1 MESTTMSVMTSDSED
16 PLALPGPVAATAALE
31 PGRRERKKLATRR
44 SIADHALSLFLQR
57 GFDAVTVAE
66 IAEAADVAVSTVFK
80 HFPNKEAIAFAG
92 DPAVEAELVRA
103 VTDRAAG
110 ATIAR
115 SLRDYLVTA
124 PTLVAGSPEFVALVR
139 RTPALTEYSDRMW
152 SRHARAVAAAIETET
167 GWKAADI
174 RVRAWTRYLVQ
185 IPSLVRGE
193 ADRAA
198 AVDAVFD
205 VLSHGW
211 TPDGPTDRQT
221 QR

>member
-1 MESTTMSVMTSDSED
+1 MSAVTSHSDD
-16 PLALPGPVAATAALE
+16 PLALPGRPAATATPG

-44 SIADHALSLFLQR
+44 SIADHALRLFLER
-57 GFDAVTVAE
+57 GFDSVTVAE
-66 IAEAADVAVSTVFK
+66 IAEAADVAASTVFK
-80 HFPNKEAIAFAG
+80 HFPSKEAIAFAG
-92 DPAVEAELVRA
+92 DPAVEADLVRA
-103 VTDRAAG
+103 VTDRAATT
-110 ATIAR
+110 TITR
-115 SLRDYLVTA
+115 SLREYLVSA

-152 SRHARAVAAAIETET
+152 SRHARAVAAAIETQT
-167 GWKAADI
+167 GWKASDI

-198 AVDAVFD
+198 AIDAVLD
-205 VLSHGW
+205 LLSHGW
-211 TPDGPTDRQT
+211 TPDATTDRQT